1 MERTI
6 WLENNPDAAQIDKKE
21 GVEHWSDGI
30 RYYTDF
36 RFPVKNHRASV
47 HQGFLF

>member
-1 MERTI
+1 MERTT
-6 WLENNPDAAQIDKKE
+6 WLENNPDSAQIDKKE

-36 RFPVKNHRASV
+36 VNPVIHSSTRPV
-47 HQGFLF
+47 QGFNF